1 MSTQRNNVTNLAA
14 LLRAGAEFHF
24 SNTATSVADSQ
35 TKGFTYL
42 GNVVDVTPA
51 IDTQKVEH
59 VSSNRGAPRKDR
71 EDITRS
77 QIQFKVKVDEF
88 LPVVQKIMLGGD
100 DGTDFTQTSKTAAN
114 ADTLAFSGTNAV
126 IGNWYDV
133 KVSGSR
139 IRNLTALT
147 ISGKTEGTD
156 FIVDN
161 LTGRVA
167 FLTAQSSD
175 LVPVITAPAISST
188 SAKSF
193 KGIKPGQTVK
203 LSGFGRFYMFDQNAA
218 NEVFSAYEDFSCEL
232 TLDTASAFNATS
244 FADITFSV
252 LITDTVGNW
261 LMRYGATTA
270 STTT

>member
-1 MSTQRNNVTNLAA
+1 MSTQRNNVTNLSA

-24 SNTATSVADSQ
+24 SNTATSVSDSQ

-77 QIQFKVKVDEF
+77 QIQFKIKVDEF
-88 LPVVQKIMLGGD
+88 LPIVQKIMLGGST
-100 DGTDFTQTSKTAAN
+100 GTDFTQASKTAQN
-114 ADTLAFSGTNAV
+114 ADTLAFSGTAAV
-126 IGNWYDV
+126 IGNWYDL
-133 KVSGSR
+133 KISGAR
-139 IRNLTALT
+139 YRNLTACT
-147 ISGKTEGTD
+147 VATKTEGTD

-161 LTGRVA
+161 LTGRIC

-175 LVPVITAPAISST
+175 LVPVISCPTIS
-188 SAKSF
+188 AGGAGSF
-193 KGIKPGQTVK
+193 VGIKPGQTVK
-203 LSGFGRFYMFDQNAA
+203 LSGFGRLLLFDQDSSNA
-218 NEVFSAYEDFSCEL
+218 VFSDYNDFSCEV
-232 TLDTASAFNATS
+232 TLDTAAAFNATS
-244 FADITFSV
+244 FADLTFSV

-270 STTT
+270 GTTT